1 MTNVEIYENLKA
13 LQNRAFNLSK
23 KDKSFIVETSKS
35 LNINFVER
43 GKGCVNCYNDQ
54 IIILLIAIK
63 KLVTVTENK
72 NSIYKMVNGKNINWR
87 GIIINDETLTDEIA
101 EKFISNLKNWFIFI
115 EKK

>member
-23 KDKSFIVETSKS
+23 KDRDFIKSASMELNVGFNPKS
-35 LNINFVER
+35 R
-43 GKGCVNCYNDQ
+43 CMDCYRDQ
-54 IIILLIAIK
+54 IIILLIAVK
-63 KLVTVTENK
+63 KHVSVIENK
-72 NSIYKMVNGKNINWR
+72 SSVYKMVNGKNIKWR
-87 GIIINDETLTDEIA
+87 GQIINDETLTDELA